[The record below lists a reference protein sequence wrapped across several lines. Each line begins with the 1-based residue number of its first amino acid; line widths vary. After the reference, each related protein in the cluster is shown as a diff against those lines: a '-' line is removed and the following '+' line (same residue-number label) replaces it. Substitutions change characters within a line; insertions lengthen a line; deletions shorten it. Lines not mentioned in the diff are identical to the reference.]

1 MPSFRQGFRVSYY
14 LLIQEKKYSDEISGL
29 QKGENMKKSSHLS
42 RLILKLMDGILR
54 VGLGLVE
61 RLYQRGQ
68 GIRFYWLGIFTLL
81 TLCFNM
87 YIKKHGRVDIITC
100 FLSFSKAFCFQVQV
114 LLQYKEDFS

>member
-1 MPSFRQGFRVSYY
+1 MPGFRQGFRVSCY
-14 LLIQEKKYSDEISGL
+14 LLIQKKKYSDEISCL

-42 RLILKLMDGILR
+42 RLILKLMDCILR

-61 RLYQRGQ
+61 QLYKRRQ

-81 TLCFNM
+81 TVCFNM

-100 FLSFSKAFCFQVQV
+100 FVSCSKAF
-114 LLQYKEDFS
+114 